1 MLCPAGVLGPAP
13 GVKAQAA
20 HSHGLVLSFFGALRF
35 NEDGLR
41 ALLVVRQGGQ
51 QSGSDAAGP
60 ILGQN
65 GKVVQLA
72 HLTAHGPHH
81 QQIRH
86 QRVVLIHAPGV
97 GGTGSLAVQDHAQG
111 LQLSGRKIPAHL
123 VQVNVRQLFG
133 GQQPPGQVLGVHT
146 IRVPFW

>member
-20 HSHGLVLSFFGALRF
+20 HGHGLVLGFFRALRF

-51 QSGSDAAGP
+51 QSGSDA
-60 ILGQN
+60 
-65 GKVVQLA
+65 V
-72 HLTAHGPHH
+72 
-81 QQIRH
+81 RF
-86 QRVVLIHAPGV
+86 
-97 GGTGSLAVQDHAQG
+97 AVQDHAQG